1 MPVCSIVV
9 IICSFINESVFSVSV
24 DTVYCMQYWAVSEL
38 LITSKY
44 LFYLVLQLWFY
55 GVQTLSL
62 CFFFLLLFSEFLFL
76 LLPVPVFSPFLNFS
90 TICPA
95 EFLLPT
101 IGLSLLSALTFSSVA
116 SPFSPQHFHSTF
128 FSPFFPQAEF
138 QSWLSLQNKLL
149 FVLTLQ
155 PGAVSGILCSGGQ
168 IWAAV
173 SFSTS
178 STPTCYKEIAH
189 RSPVCPILNA
199 EFSMVMFELW
209 GGCPNNFSSLY
220 VHRFFNGCGKVNSIS
235 KKFHLKLW

>member
-1 MPVCSIVV
+1 MSQ
-9 IICSFINESVFSVSV
+9 F
-24 DTVYCMQYWAVSEL
+24 
-38 LITSKY
+38 
-44 LFYLVLQLWFY
+44 
-55 GVQTLSL
+55 
-62 CFFFLLLFSEFLFL
+62 FLFL
-76 LLPVPVFSPFLNFS
+76 LTLFIACSIGLCRNSSSQVNTCFTWFFSSDSMECKHFLYVSFFFCSSLSSYFSCSLFLYFAPFLNFS

-173 SFSTS
+173 
-178 STPTCYKEIAH
+178 
-189 RSPVCPILNA
+189 L
-199 EFSMVMFELW
+199 
-209 GGCPNNFSSLY
+209 
-220 VHRFFNGCGKVNSIS
+220 
-235 KKFHLKLW
+235 